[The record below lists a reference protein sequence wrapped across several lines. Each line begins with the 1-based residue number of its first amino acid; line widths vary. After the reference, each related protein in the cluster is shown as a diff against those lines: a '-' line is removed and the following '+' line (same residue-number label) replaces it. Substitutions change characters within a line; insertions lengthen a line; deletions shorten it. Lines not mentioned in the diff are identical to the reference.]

1 MMDFD
6 EIRDFFES
14 IDNHTEQE
22 VLSIMQYI
30 KEYICT
36 YKYWEL
42 TKECMQKL
50 FRVADRK
57 KVLYELFKDE
67 EKFIQWNKK
76 LDIPE
81 ELKFGLEIEVDEL
94 PYDEIETI
102 FKSDEI
108 HNIMSILGI
117 PTEIANGIID
127 NCDYKKKN
135 QYDKWIFSCEAYN
148 QAEVSTPIMQN
159 NLEYLNKVGAICII
173 FRALRATLNGA
184 TGLHINIGANY
195 FECNEK
201 AIENLLKLW
210 GECEELFFKM
220 ANPEGEEIRV
230 VAHNMATPIKENIQ
244 NFFENDGSV
253 TIKTEEDMEM
263 FLYQIQAKNRMDD
276 IVAWSNDGLE
286 FDLFKA
292 RTDKDRFKVYHIYEE
307 INRKKENPN
316 SKVRWT
322 SINFN
327 HMKWNDEE
335 PGRIEIRIFNS
346 SLEPK
351 IIFEDLL
358 LVGKLFEVSL
368 ENARN
373 PKYKEQEF
381 VNLFSHK
388 VSESEKVNNLL
399 NLLFDKEEQKQIFRR
414 RWKSVKDNNT
424 YNNYI
429 SGRDTFERE

>member
-1 MMDFD
+1 MNFG
-6 EIRDFFES
+6 EIREFLKN

-22 VLSIMQYI
+22 VLSIMQDI
-30 KEYICT
+30 KEYIT
-36 YKYWEL
+36 YQYWEL
-42 TKECMQKL
+42 KKECMERL
-50 FRVADRK
+50 FRVADKR

-67 EKFIQWNKK
+67 DKFVKWKDK

-81 ELKFGLEIEVDEL
+81 KLKFGLEIEVDEL
-94 PYDEIETI
+94 TYEELETI
-102 FKSDEI
+102 SKSDEVYI
-108 HNIMSILGI
+108 IMSILGI
-117 PTEIANGIID
+117 SNETAIEILS
-127 NCDYKKKN
+127 NCEYKKKN
-135 QYDKWIFSCEAYN
+135 QHDKWIFSSEAT
-148 QAEVSTPIMQN
+148 EETEISTPIMHN
-159 NLEYLNKVGAICII
+159 NLEDLNKVCAICTL
-173 FRALRATLNGA
+173 FKSLGAKLNGG
-184 TGLHINIGANY
+184 TGLHINIGADY
-195 FECNEK
+195 FKCNEK

-244 NFFENDGSV
+244 NFFESDGSV
-253 TIKTEEDMEM
+253 TIKTEEDMER
-263 FLYQIQAKNRMDD
+263 FLYLIQAKNRMDD
-276 IVAWSNDGLE
+276 IVAWSNNGLE
-286 FDLFKA
+286 FDLLKS
-292 RTDKDRFKVYHIYEE
+292 RTDEDRFKVYHRYEE
-307 INRKKENPN
+307 INSKKENPN

-327 HMKWNDEE
+327 HMKWNNEE

-368 ENARN
+368 KKARN

-381 VNLFSHK
+381 INLFLNK
-388 VSESEKVNNLL
+388 VSESDKVNNLL
-399 NLLFDKEEQKQIFRR
+399 NLLFDKEEQKKIFRR
-414 RWKSVKDNNT
+414 RWESVKDNNT

-429 SGRDTFERE
+429 SGRDTFER